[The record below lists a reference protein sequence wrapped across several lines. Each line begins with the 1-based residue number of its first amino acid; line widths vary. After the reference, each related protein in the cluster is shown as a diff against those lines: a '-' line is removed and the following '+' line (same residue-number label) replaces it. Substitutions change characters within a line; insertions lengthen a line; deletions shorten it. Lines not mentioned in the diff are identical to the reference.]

1 MGELRCAVTTSRL
14 QRDSRHDRPSLTIM
28 EAMVPQKK
36 SGVGFLGAG
45 PVTKGDWA
53 SVMAVSVTMMLPQ
66 AIIFGVLNKYFSA
79 GVSADRSPVGSPH
92 W

>member
-1 MGELRCAVTTSRL
+1 
-14 QRDSRHDRPSLTIM
+14 M

-53 SVMAVSVTMMLPQ
+53 SVMAVSVIMMFPQ

>member
-1 MGELRCAVTTSRL
+1 MLNFCARL
-14 QRDSRHDRPSLTIM
+14 
-28 EAMVPQKK
+28 
-36 SGVGFLGAG
+36 
-45 PVTKGDWA
+45 TKDDWA
-53 SVMAVSVTMMLPQ
+53 SVMAVSVIMMLPQ